1 MFPPSRNVWPVRDPG
16 DDTVTTYPQ
25 SPIIPNNARKIKN
38 KTVRRRGHWG
48 ALGTSVR
55 RVTPPP
61 FARTVPQ
68 GDAGLETSA
77 ERPELPI
84 SCPQR
89 RGRKPREG
97 DRPRFSAKRGKKAAE
112 PGALGQAPHVWGGP
126 ERGPRRPW
134 LFGSLPSAITPPAF
148 LGCYLRTPAVSGRRE
163 REVWSTRLHCDVVI
177 DRRALGPLRQPL
189 A

>member
-1 MFPPSRNVWPVRDPG
+1 MFPPSQNVWPVRDPG

-55 RVTPPP
+55 RVTPPRLLARSPKGTRDWRPQLRGQSFP
-61 FARTVPQ
+61 FPVPK
-68 GDAGLETSA
+68 GEEENRGRETGRAS
-77 ERPELPI
+77 RPRE
-84 SCPQR
+84 
-89 RGRKPREG
+89 GRKPRSLALWG
-97 DRPRFSAKRGKKAAE
+97 RPRAC
-112 PGALGQAPHVWGGP
+112 GGP

>member
-1 MFPPSRNVWPVRDPG
+1 MCGRSVILEMTPSPLILSHQSFP
-16 DDTVTTYPQ
+16 TMLE
-25 SPIIPNNARKIKN
+25 KIKN
-38 KTVRRRGHWG
+38 RTVRRRGHWG

-77 ERPELPI
+77 ERPELPV

-126 ERGPRRPW
+126 GAGTQAPVAVW
-134 LFGSLPSAITPPAF
+134 KPAF
-148 LGCYLRTPAVSGRRE
+148 RDHTPGFPGVLLTYTSRE
-163 REVWSTRLHCDVVI
+163 WE
-177 DRRALGPLRQPL
+177 A
-189 A
+189 